1 MVHGNTVNEP
11 GVFQKI
17 IKIIKLFN
25 MSNSAVRV
33 KRAGDES
40 ECRICNILLTFCS
53 NLSVRPVIW
62 WHQYKVPR

>member
-33 KRAGDES
+33 K
-40 ECRICNILLTFCS
+40 
-53 NLSVRPVIW
+53 
-62 WHQYKVPR
+62 